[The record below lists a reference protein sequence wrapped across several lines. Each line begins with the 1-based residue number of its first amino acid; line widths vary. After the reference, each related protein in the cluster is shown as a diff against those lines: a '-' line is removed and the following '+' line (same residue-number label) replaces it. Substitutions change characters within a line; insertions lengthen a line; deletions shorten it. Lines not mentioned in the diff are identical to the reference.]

1 MVKKRK
7 SRRRW
12 YILTLCAFVMFAFYS
27 VKYVRARTIIH
38 KGVETKAIVY
48 AVKGGTQGEAIYTDY
63 NGKVHNVEGYIGKD
77 CEVSTLI
84 PLYYMGQK
92 PHIYV
97 VPDSTLLPKAEVAG
111 VVLVI
116 LFGYSVYATVWD
128 IKRKKELSQNEKN
141 IAENSTVSKDNDQN

>member
-12 YILTLCAFVMFAFYS
+12 YILTLCAFIVFAFYS

-48 AVKGGTQGEAIYTDY
+48 SVKNSTQGEAIYTDY

-97 VPDSTLLPKAEVAG
+97 EPDSALLPKAEVAG

-141 IAENSTVSKDNDQN
+141 IAENSTASKDNDQN